1 MYRVWRPTNNCP
13 QIASKCTNSHRE
25 FQKFSGVISPDPEP
39 NWENEKVAALVNS
52 LDVSLSYK
60 FLTVLWAGPAD
71 GVLKLTRSVRCA
83 ASQAQNFLTA
93 EIC

>member
-1 MYRVWRPTNNCP
+1 
-13 QIASKCTNSHRE
+13 
-25 FQKFSGVISPDPEP
+25 VISPDPYRLGAPPPDPEP

-71 GVLKLTRSVRCA
+71 GVLELTRSVRCA
-83 ASQAQNFLTA
+83 ASQAQNILTA
-93 EIC
+93 QIC